1 MFLED
6 FRAGGGGGGET
17 FSLCRAWIRAAA
29 LGRIPSL
36 SLSST
41 EPSSGGSSHTAAV
54 SLSDLGA
61 VTKGVTGYVPKKP
74 LHSECVSSDL
84 PGAFA
89 LLFAGDSQ
97 CVPLAGYMLPVSFLL

>member
-6 FRAGGGGGGET
+6 FRAGGGGET

-41 EPSSGGSSHTAAV
+41 EPSSGGSSGAV